1 MACMPQTCF
10 ACRKFALH
18 LSSPSLAD
26 ATRCNPS
33 HVHLP
38 TSTSPRAQVTVMRPN
53 GLVADSG
60 MIREGD
66 VLSHVN
72 GVDLLP
78 GQLAPQ
84 PTLVL
89 ILALL

>member
-1 MACMPQTCF
+1 
-10 ACRKFALH
+10 
-18 LSSPSLAD
+18 
-26 ATRCNPS
+26 
-33 HVHLP
+33 
-38 TSTSPRAQVTVMRPN
+38 MRPN